1 MTKMPTGVQNTL
13 CEHPTILAKTEYR
26 GHRIKG
32 NQEGKILSWQV
43 QYMLGEFQVISP
55 GQGMKNQ
62 MIFA

>member
-1 MTKMPTGVQNTL
+1 MTNMPTEVHNTL

-26 GHRIKG
+26 GRRIKG

-55 GQGMKNQ
+55 G
-62 MIFA
+62 

>member
-32 NQEGKILSWQV
+32 NQEGKYSLDRCSMV
-43 QYMLGEFQVISP
+43 
-55 GQGMKNQ
+55 
-62 MIFA
+62 A